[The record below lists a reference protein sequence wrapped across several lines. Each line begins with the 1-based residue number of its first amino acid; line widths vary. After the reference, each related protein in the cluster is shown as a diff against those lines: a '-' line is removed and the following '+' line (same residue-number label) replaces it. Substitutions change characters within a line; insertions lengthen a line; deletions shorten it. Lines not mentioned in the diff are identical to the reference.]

1 MSLLRRLIY
10 GMPDRHLDKVF
21 SMAKEFRTDEVLDK
35 ASDIDF
41 QGRVLLSLA
50 RDPRLLITLLSASV
64 LSLPSYVIGRD

>member
-1 MSLLRRLIY
+1 
-10 GMPDRHLDKVF
+10 VF

-41 QGRVLLSLA
+41 QGRILLSLA